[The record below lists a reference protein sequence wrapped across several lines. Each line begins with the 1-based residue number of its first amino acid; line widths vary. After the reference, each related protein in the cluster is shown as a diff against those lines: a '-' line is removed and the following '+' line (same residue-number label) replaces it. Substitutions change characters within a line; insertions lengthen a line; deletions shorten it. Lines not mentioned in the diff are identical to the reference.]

1 MVEEFLISFHTHREL
16 FTLVNKFFPCMKKK
30 KKKKKNQTHLIKLN
44 FSNPDFEIGMIPSI

>member
-30 KKKKKNQTHLIKLN
+30 KNKTHLIKLN
-44 FSNPDFEIGMIPSI
+44 FSNPDFEIGMIPNI